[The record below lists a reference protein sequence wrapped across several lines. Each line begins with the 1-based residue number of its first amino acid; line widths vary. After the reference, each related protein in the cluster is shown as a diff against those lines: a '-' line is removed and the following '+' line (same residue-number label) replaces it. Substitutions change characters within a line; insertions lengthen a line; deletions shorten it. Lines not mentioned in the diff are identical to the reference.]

1 MRDNLIGILV
11 TVSVHLAVI
20 LVLLLTVVRPGI
32 ERRRE
37 SILLDFSRQDPIEKL
52 EKELA
57 RQKAAN
63 DRVERMLR
71 EAGVRTEAPRNV
83 AVDRSKLKD
92 DRGTDAE
99 KLYDDARR
107 IERQARENI
116 NRREETPDQVERDKI
131 VVADPQKAV
140 IPDPDRES
148 YQGPSVLS
156 YALGDRKGS
165 YLPIPAYKCIGA
177 GEVTVII
184 TVNAAGDVMDAKIQD
199 EVSSADRC
207 LRDYAL
213 SAAKRS
219 RFSRSKTGNPK
230 EIGNIVYSFIA
241 Q

>member
-20 LVLLLTVVRPGI
+20 LVLLLTVVRPEI
-32 ERRRE
+32 DRRRQ

-71 EAGVRTEAPRNV
+71 QAGVRTETPRNV

-99 KLYDDARR
+99 KLYEDARR
-107 IERQARENI
+107 IERQASENI
-116 NRREETPDQVERDKI
+116 NRKQEDFAAISQPKPK
-131 VVADPQKAV
+131 PQKPEKEEPA
-140 IPDPDRES
+140 
-148 YQGPSVLS
+148 YQCPSVLS
-156 YALGDRKGS
+156 YSLGERKGS

-177 GEVTVII
+177 GEVTVIV
-184 TVNAAGDVMDAKIQD
+184 TVNAAGDVVDAKVQD

-213 SAAKRS
+213 GAAKRS

>member
-20 LVLLLTVVRPGI
+20 LVLFLTVVHPNI
-32 ERRRE
+32 ERQRQAFM
-37 SILLDFSRQDPIEKL
+37 LDFSKQDPVEKL
-52 EKELA
+52 EKEIA

-63 DRVERMLR
+63 ARVEKMLR
-71 EAGVRTEAPRNV
+71 EAGVREVEPLRNV
-83 AVDRSKLKD
+83 VVDRSKLKD

-99 KLYDDARR
+99 RLYRDAAR
-107 IERQARENI
+107 IEKQARENI
-116 NRREETPDQVERDKI
+116 NRKEESITIAEPAPK
-131 VVADPQKAV
+131 QK
-140 IPDPDRES
+140 PEQDEPT

-156 YALGDRKGS
+156 YSLGERKGS

-184 TVNAAGDVMDAKIQD
+184 TVNAAGDVTDAKIQD
-199 EVSSADRC
+199 EVSSSDKC

-213 SAAKRS
+213 GAARRS
-219 RFSRSKTGNPK
+219 RFSRSKTNNPK

>member
-20 LVLLLTVVRPGI
+20 LVLLLTVVRPEI
-32 ERRRE
+32 DRRRQN
-37 SILLDFSRQDPIEKL
+37 ILLDFSRQDPIEKL

-99 KLYDDARR
+99 KLYEDARR

-116 NRREETPDQVERDKI
+116 NRKQEDFAAISQPKPKSQKPEEEEP
-131 VVADPQKAV
+131 A
-140 IPDPDRES
+140 

-156 YALGDRKGS
+156 YSLGERKGS
-165 YLPIPAYKCIGA
+165 YLPIPAYKCLGA
-177 GEVTVII
+177 GEVTVIV
-184 TVNAAGDVMDAKIQD
+184 TVNAVGDVVDAKVQD

-213 SAAKRS
+213 GAAKRS

>member
-20 LVLLLTVVRPGI
+20 LVLLLTVVNPRI
-32 ERRRE
+32 ERDRQ
-37 SILLDFSRQDPIEKL
+37 SFMLDFSKHDPIEKL

-63 DRVERMLR
+63 ERVEKMLR
-71 EAGVRTEAPRNV
+71 KAGVKGEPLKNV

-92 DRGTDAE
+92 DRGTDAK
-99 KLYDDARR
+99 KLYEDARR
-107 IERQARENI
+107 IEQQYKANMS
-116 NRREETPDQVERDKI
+116 RREEDFIATVSKPKPEVITDQ
-131 VVADPQKAV
+131 
-140 IPDPDRES
+140 DRES

-156 YALGDRKGS
+156 YSLGDRKGS
-165 YLPIPAYKCIGA
+165 YLPIPAYKCLGA

-184 TVNAAGDVMDAKIQD
+184 TVNADGDVVSAKIQD
-199 EVSSADRC
+199 EVSSADKC

-213 SAAKRS
+213 GAAQRS
-219 RFSRSKTGNPK
+219 RFSRSKTGAAK

>member
-20 LVLLLTVVRPGI
+20 LVLLLTVVRPEI
-32 ERRRE
+32 DRRRE
-37 SILLDFSRQDPIEKL
+37 SILLDFSKQDPIEKL

-71 EAGVRTEAPRNV
+71 QAGVRTETPRNV

-92 DRGTDAE
+92 DRGIDAE
-99 KLYDDARR
+99 KLYEDARR

-116 NRREETPDQVERDKI
+116 NRKQEDFAAISQPK
-131 VVADPQKAV
+131 PK
-140 IPDPDRES
+140 
-148 YQGPSVLS
+148 PSVLS
-156 YALGDRKGS
+156 YSLGERKGS

-177 GEVTVII
+177 GEVTVIV
-184 TVNAAGDVMDAKIQD
+184 TVNAEGDVVDAKVQD

-213 SAAKRS
+213 GAAKRS

>member
-32 ERRRE
+32 ERRRQ
-37 SILLDFSRQDPIEKL
+37 SILLDFSKQDPIEKL

-71 EAGVRTEAPRNV
+71 QAGVRTETPRNV

-116 NRREETPDQVERDKI
+116 NRKQEDFAAISQPKPKPHKPEKEEPT
-131 VVADPQKAV
+131 
-140 IPDPDRES
+140 

-177 GEVTVII
+177 GEVTVIV
-184 TVNAAGDVMDAKIQD
+184 TVNAEGDVVDAKVQD

-213 SAAKRS
+213 GAAKRS

>member
-32 ERRRE
+32 ERRRQ

-71 EAGVRTEAPRNV
+71 EAGVRTETPRNV
-83 AVDRSKLKD
+83 VVDRSKLKD

-116 NRREETPDQVERDKI
+116 NRKQEDFAAISQPKPKPQQPEIEEPT
-131 VVADPQKAV
+131 
-140 IPDPDRES
+140 
-148 YQGPSVLS
+148 YQGPSVVS
-156 YALGDRKGS
+156 YSLGERKGS

-184 TVNAAGDVMDAKIQD
+184 TVNAAGDVTDAKIQD

-213 SAAKRS
+213 GAAKRS

>member
-32 ERRRE
+32 ERDRQAFM
-37 SILLDFSRQDPIEKL
+37 LDFSKQDPIEKL

-63 DRVERMLR
+63 ERVERLLR
-71 EAGVRTEAPRNV
+71 EAGVTSEPPRNV
-83 AVDRSKLKD
+83 AVDRSRLKD

-99 KLYDDARR
+99 KLYRDAAR
-107 IERQARENI
+107 IEKQARENI
-116 NRREETPDQVERDKI
+116 NRKSEDFAAVAAPKPAEPKPEKQETV
-131 VVADPQKAV
+131 
-140 IPDPDRES
+140 
-148 YQGPSVLS
+148 YTGPSVLS
-156 YALGDRKGS
+156 YSLGERKGS

-184 TVNAAGDVMDAKIQD
+184 TVNAGGDVVDAKIQE

-213 SAAKRS
+213 GAAKRS

>member
-20 LVLLLTVVRPGI
+20 LVLLLTVVRPEI
-32 ERRRE
+32 DRRRQN
-37 SILLDFSRQDPIEKL
+37 IMLDFSRQDPIEKL

-71 EAGVRTEAPRNV
+71 EAGVRTETPRNV

-99 KLYDDARR
+99 KLYEDARR

-116 NRREETPDQVERDKI
+116 NRKQEDFAAISQPKPKPHKPEKEEP
-131 VVADPQKAV
+131 A
-140 IPDPDRES
+140 

-156 YALGDRKGS
+156 YSLGERKGS

-184 TVNAAGDVMDAKIQD
+184 TVNAEGDVVDAKVQD
-199 EVSSADRC
+199 EVSSADSC

-213 SAAKRS
+213 GAAKRS

>member
-20 LVLLLTVVRPGI
+20 LVLLLTVVRPEI
-32 ERRRE
+32 DKRRQ
-37 SILLDFSRQDPIEKL
+37 SIMLDFSKQDPIEKL
-52 EKELA
+52 EKEIA

-63 DRVERMLR
+63 ARVEKLLR
-71 EAGVRTEAPRNV
+71 EAGVRSEPPRNV
-83 AVDRSKLKD
+83 VVDRSKLKD

-99 KLYDDARR
+99 KLYRDAKR
-107 IERQARENI
+107 IEQQYKANM

-156 YALGDRKGS
+156 YSLGDRKGS
-165 YLPIPAYKCIGA
+165 YLPIPAYKCIGS

-199 EVSSADRC
+199 EVSSGDRC

-213 SAAKRS
+213 GAARKS

>member
-20 LVLLLTVVRPGI
+20 LVLLLTVVRPEI
-32 ERRRE
+32 DRRRQ
-37 SILLDFSRQDPIEKL
+37 SILLDFSKQDPIEKL

-71 EAGVRTEAPRNV
+71 QAGVRTETPRNV

-99 KLYDDARR
+99 KLYEDARR

-116 NRREETPDQVERDKI
+116 NRKQEDFAAISQPKPK
-131 VVADPQKAV
+131 PQKPEKQETV
-140 IPDPDRES
+140 
-148 YQGPSVLS
+148 YTGPSVLS
-156 YALGDRKGS
+156 YSLGDRKGS

-177 GEVTVII
+177 GEVTVIV
-184 TVNAAGDVMDAKIQD
+184 TVNAEGDVVDAKVQD

-213 SAAKRS
+213 GAAKRS

>member
-20 LVLLLTVVRPGI
+20 LVLLLTVVRPEI
-32 ERRRE
+32 DRRRQN
-37 SILLDFSRQDPIEKL
+37 ILLDFSRQDPIEKL

-71 EAGVRTEAPRNV
+71 EAGVRTETPRNV

-99 KLYDDARR
+99 KLYEDARR

-116 NRREETPDQVERDKI
+116 NRKQEDFAAISQPKPTPQTPEQE
-131 VVADPQKAV
+131 DPA
-140 IPDPDRES
+140 

-156 YALGDRKGS
+156 YSLGERKGS

-177 GEVTVII
+177 GEVTVIV
-184 TVNAAGDVMDAKIQD
+184 TVNAEGDVVDAKVQD

-213 SAAKRS
+213 GAAKRS

>member
-20 LVLLLTVVRPGI
+20 LILLLTVVRPAI
-32 ERRRE
+32 DRNRQ
-37 SILLDFSRQDPIEKL
+37 SFMLDFSKQDPIEKL

-63 DRVERMLR
+63 ERVERMLR
-71 EAGVRTEAPRNV
+71 EAGVQGEALKNV

-99 KLYDDARR
+99 KLYADAKR
-107 IERQARENI
+107 IEQQYKANM
-116 NRREETPDQVERDKI
+116 NRREEDFS
-131 VVADPQKAV
+131 VAVNKPKEQPKDEPA
-140 IPDPDRES
+140 

-156 YALGDRKGS
+156 YSLGDRKGS

-184 TVNAAGDVMDAKIQD
+184 TVNAEGDVTDAKIQD
-199 EVSSADRC
+199 DVSSADQC
-207 LRDYAL
+207 LRNYARN
-213 SAAKRS
+213 AALKS
-219 RFSRSKTGNPK
+219 RFSRSKTSAAK

>member
-20 LVLLLTVVRPGI
+20 LVLLLTVVNPRI
-32 ERRRE
+32 ERQRQ
-37 SILLDFSRQDPIEKL
+37 SFMLDFSKQDPIEKL
-52 EKELA
+52 EKEIA

-63 DRVERMLR
+63 ERVERMLR
-71 EAGVRTEAPRNV
+71 EAGVRAEAPRNV

-99 KLYDDARR
+99 KLYRDAAR
-107 IERQARENI
+107 IEKQYKANM
-116 NRREETPDQVERDKI
+116 NRREEDFSATVSKPKPKEQ
-131 VVADPQKAV
+131 QKEE
-140 IPDPDRES
+140 PT

-156 YALGDRKGS
+156 YSLGERKGS

-184 TVNAAGDVMDAKIQD
+184 TVNAEGDVTSAKIQED
-199 EVSSADRC
+199 VSSPDAC
-207 LRDYAL
+207 LRQYAL
-213 SAAKRS
+213 GAARIS

>member
-20 LVLLLTVVRPGI
+20 LVLLLTVVNPRI
-32 ERRRE
+32 ERQRQ
-37 SILLDFSRQDPIEKL
+37 SILFDFSKQDPIEKL

-63 DRVERMLR
+63 ERVERMLR
-71 EAGVRTEAPRNV
+71 EAGVQGEALKNV

-99 KLYDDARR
+99 KLYRDAKR
-107 IERQARENI
+107 IEQQYKANM
-116 NRREETPDQVERDKI
+116 NRREEDFSATVSKPKPKPQEQERP
-131 VVADPQKAV
+131 A
-140 IPDPDRES
+140 

-156 YALGDRKGS
+156 YSLGDRKGS

-184 TVNAAGDVMDAKIQD
+184 TVNADGDVTSAKIQD
-199 EVSSADRC
+199 EVSSSDKC

-213 SAAKRS
+213 GAAQRS
-219 RFSRSKTGNPK
+219 RFSRSKTGAAK

>member
-20 LVLLLTVVRPGI
+20 LILLLTVVRP
-32 ERRRE
+32 
-37 SILLDFSRQDPIEKL
+37 SIDRQRQSFLLDFSKQDPIEKL
-52 EKELA
+52 EREIA

-63 DRVERMLR
+63 ERVEKMLR
-71 EAGVRTEAPRNV
+71 EAGVQGEAPRNI

-92 DRGTDAE
+92 DRGTDAK
-99 KLYDDARR
+99 KLYDDAKR
-107 IERQARENI
+107 IEQQYKANM
-116 NRREETPDQVERDKI
+116 NRREEDFSASVSKPKPKEAETNEPE
-131 VVADPQKAV
+131 
-140 IPDPDRES
+140 

-156 YALGDRKGS
+156 YSLGDRKGS

-184 TVNAAGDVMDAKIQD
+184 TVNAAGDVVDAKIQD
-199 EVSSADRC
+199 GVSSSDEC
-207 LRDYAL
+207 LRNYAL
-213 SAAKRS
+213 GAARRS
-219 RFSRSKTGNPK
+219 RFSRSKTGAAK

>member
-20 LVLLLTVVRPGI
+20 LVLLLTVVRPEI
-32 ERRRE
+32 DKRRQ
-37 SILLDFSRQDPIEKL
+37 SIMLDFSKQDPIEKL
-52 EKELA
+52 EKEIA

-63 DRVERMLR
+63 ARVEKLLR
-71 EAGVRTEAPRNV
+71 EAGVRSEPPRNV
-83 AVDRSKLKD
+83 VVDRSKLKD

-99 KLYDDARR
+99 KLYNDARR
-107 IERQARENI
+107 IEKQARENI
-116 NRREETPDQVERDKI
+116 NRKEEVIAVAAPKPKDKPKN
-131 VVADPQKAV
+131 DEPT
-140 IPDPDRES
+140 

-156 YALGDRKGS
+156 YSLGDRKGS
-165 YLPIPAYKCIGA
+165 YLPIPAYKCIGS

-184 TVNAAGDVMDAKIQD
+184 TVNAAGDVVDAKIQD
-199 EVSSADRC
+199 EVSSGDRC

-213 SAAKRS
+213 GAARKS

>member
-20 LVLLLTVVRPGI
+20 LVLLLTVVNPRI
-32 ERRRE
+32 ERDRQ
-37 SILLDFSRQDPIEKL
+37 SFMLDFSKHDPIEKL

-63 DRVERMLR
+63 ERVEKMLR
-71 EAGVRTEAPRNV
+71 EAGVKGEPLKNV

-92 DRGTDAE
+92 DRGTDAK
-99 KLYDDARR
+99 KLYEDAKR
-107 IERQARENI
+107 IEQQYKENM
-116 NRREETPDQVERDKI
+116 RRKTPDQVGGDNI
-131 VVADPQKAV
+131 VVADPKSQV
-140 IPDPDRES
+140 IPNPDRES

-156 YALGDRKGS
+156 YSLGDRKGS

-184 TVNAAGDVMDAKIQD
+184 TVNADGDVISAKIQD
-199 EVSSADRC
+199 EVSSADKC

-213 SAAKRS
+213 GAAQRS
-219 RFSRSKTGNPK
+219 RFSRSKTGAAK

>member
-20 LVLLLTVVRPGI
+20 LVLLLTVVRPEI
-32 ERRRE
+32 DRRRQN
-37 SILLDFSRQDPIEKL
+37 ILLDFSKQDPIEKL

-99 KLYDDARR
+99 KLYEDARR

-116 NRREETPDQVERDKI
+116 NRKQEDFAAISQPKPKPHKPEKEEP
-131 VVADPQKAV
+131 A
-140 IPDPDRES
+140 

-156 YALGDRKGS
+156 YSLGERKGS

-184 TVNAAGDVMDAKIQD
+184 TVNAEGDVVDAKVQD
-199 EVSSADRC
+199 EVSSADSC

-213 SAAKRS
+213 GAAKRS

>member
-20 LVLLLTVVRPGI
+20 LVLLLTVVRPEI
-32 ERRRE
+32 DRRRQ
-37 SILLDFSRQDPIEKL
+37 SIMLDFSRQDPIEKL

-71 EAGVRTEAPRNV
+71 EAGVRTETPRNV

-99 KLYDDARR
+99 KLYEDARR

-116 NRREETPDQVERDKI
+116 NRKQEDFAAISQPKPK
-131 VVADPQKAV
+131 PQKPEKEEPA
-140 IPDPDRES
+140 

-156 YALGDRKGS
+156 YSLGERKGS

-177 GEVTVII
+177 GEVTVIV
-184 TVNAAGDVMDAKIQD
+184 TVNAAGDVVDAKVQD

-213 SAAKRS
+213 GAAKRS

>member
-20 LVLLLTVVRPGI
+20 LVLFLTVVHPNI
-32 ERRRE
+32 ESQRQAFM
-37 SILLDFSRQDPIEKL
+37 LDFSKQDPVEKL
-52 EKELA
+52 EKEIA

-63 DRVERMLR
+63 ARVEKMLR
-71 EAGVRTEAPRNV
+71 EAGVREVEPLRNV
-83 AVDRSKLKD
+83 VVDRSKLKD

-99 KLYDDARR
+99 RLYRDAAR
-107 IERQARENI
+107 IEKQARENI
-116 NRREETPDQVERDKI
+116 NRKEESITVAEPAPKQKPERDE
-131 VVADPQKAV
+131 PT
-140 IPDPDRES
+140 

-156 YALGDRKGS
+156 YSLGERKGS

-184 TVNAAGDVMDAKIQD
+184 TVNAAGDVTDAKIQD
-199 EVSSADRC
+199 EVSSSDKC

-213 SAAKRS
+213 GAARRS
-219 RFSRSKTGNPK
+219 RFSRSKTNNPK

>member
-20 LVLLLTVVRPGI
+20 LILLLTVVRPSV
-32 ERRRE
+32 ERERQ
-37 SILLDFSRQDPIEKL
+37 SFLLDFSKQDPIEKL
-52 EKELA
+52 EREIA

-63 DRVERMLR
+63 ERVEKMLR
-71 EAGVRTEAPRNV
+71 EAGVQGEALKNV

-92 DRGTDAE
+92 DRGTDAK
-99 KLYDDARR
+99 KLYDDAKR
-107 IERQARENI
+107 IEQQYKANM
-116 NRREETPDQVERDKI
+116 NRREEDFSATVSKPKPKEPETQE
-131 VVADPQKAV
+131 P
-140 IPDPDRES
+140 S

-156 YALGDRKGS
+156 YSLGDRKGS

-184 TVNAAGDVMDAKIQD
+184 TVNASGDVVDAKIQD
-199 EVSSADRC
+199 EVSSSDQC
-207 LRDYAL
+207 LRNYAL
-213 SAAKRS
+213 GAAKRS
-219 RFSRSKTGNPK
+219 RFSRSKTGAAK

>member
-20 LVLLLTVVRPGI
+20 LILLLTVVRPAI
-32 ERRRE
+32 DRERQ
-37 SILLDFSRQDPIEKL
+37 SILFDFSKQDPIEKL

-63 DRVERMLR
+63 ERVERMLR
-71 EAGVRTEAPRNV
+71 EAGVRDEAPRNI

-99 KLYDDARR
+99 KLYNDAKR
-107 IERQARENI
+107 IEQQYKANM
-116 NRREETPDQVERDKI
+116 NRREEDFSATVSKPK
-131 VVADPQKAV
+131 PK
-140 IPDPDRES
+140 ES
-148 YQGPSVLS
+148 ENQAPVYQGPSVLS
-156 YALGDRKGS
+156 YSLGDRKGS

-184 TVNAAGDVMDAKIQD
+184 SVNAAGDVVDAKIQD
-199 EVSSADRC
+199 GVSSSDKC

-213 SAAKRS
+213 SAALRS
-219 RFSRSKTGNPK
+219 RFSRSKTGAPK